1 MNKKLGTVVLVSDTT
16 KEGARTAFRFRHVAT
31 ITVPGKA
38 QVLPVFEPLYRISP
52 GVTETSIGEDDEEPC
67 NAAATHSSAREH
79 RPDNYLSLGSPHDAR
94 RGSRGPEVLYCWKT
108 LSMLTLDTLVEF
120 YDKGLDCFASGDLDQ
135 AMRWFEQAQ
144 RTVPED
150 GPTQVLLQLC
160 RAGRSPG
167 RTWDGVIRFEQK

>member
-52 GVTETSIGEDDEEPC
+52 GVTETSAGEEGEEPC
-67 NAAATHSSAREH
+67 NTAATNSCAREH
-79 RPDNYLSLGSPHDAR
+79 HSDSYLSLGSPHRAQP
-94 RGSRGPEVLYCWKT
+94 GSGSEILHCWRE
-108 LSMLTLDTLVEF
+108 LPVLTLDTLVEF
-120 YDKGLDCFASGDLDQ
+120 YEKGLDCFASGELDE
-135 AMRWFEQAQ
+135 ATRWFEQAQ

-160 RAGRSPG
+160 RAGRSPSM
-167 RTWDGVIRFEQK
+167 TWDGVIRFEQK